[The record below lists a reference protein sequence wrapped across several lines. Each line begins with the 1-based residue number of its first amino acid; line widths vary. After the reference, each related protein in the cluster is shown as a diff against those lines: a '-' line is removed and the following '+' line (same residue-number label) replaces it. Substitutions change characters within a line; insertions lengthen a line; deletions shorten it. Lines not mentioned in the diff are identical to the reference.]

1 VGTIINYSTYRSG
14 VRPAAGRKPV
24 DPIVAEIMA
33 ALDECGGSAHREI
46 IANAIASRRAG
57 RTVVASRDLQDE
69 VYGGFERYV
78 DQSSGRRQAA
88 RLCKPFGPDSYR
100 WALTSKAEPSQTCR
114 KPEKLFQIP

>member
-1 VGTIINYSTYRSG
+1 MGTIINYSTYRSG

-33 ALDECGGSAHREI
+33 ALAECGGSAHREI

-57 RTVVASRDLQDE
+57 RAVVASRDLQDE

-78 DQSSGRRQAA
+78 DQSSGRRQTA

-100 WALTSKAEPSQTCR
+100 WALTVKTEAPQALR
-114 KPEKLFQIP
+114 KSVKLFQTP